1 MYFCRIRTAF
11 LLAHWEKKKTDS
23 VTRLNFK
30 KYVFEALMLW
40 VEVLGGICPG
50 HPSTGLWKLCA
61 LSMAGR
67 QGGKWPVG
75 PGNFP

>member
-1 MYFCRIRTAF
+1 MYFYRIRTAF
-11 LLAHWEKKKTDS
+11 LLAHWEKKNRFSDKS
-23 VTRLNFK
+23 EFYK

-40 VEVLGGICPG
+40 GRVLGASALVT
-50 HPSTGLWKLCA
+50 HPLGCGSLVLFPW
-61 LSMAGR
+61 